1 METVKQYGF
10 KNKAEILLH
19 IKKAVLS
26 VARMAL
32 ASIAM
37 SLAYM
42 LSSTVIHVDVP
53 MTAEEAQWATQALF
67 LVSTINALVL
77 AYPILRSH
85 WHGLKLIG
93 AVILIQ
99 SGVETF
105 MTQIETLYFNRAIQM
120 GTGEMMASVFAGA
133 LRALIFA
140 PLAVLFLGRM
150 RNSGKPEEKKTALKP
165 SEWGLRV
172 LALAVLYAIVYFM
185 FGYFVAWQ
193 WEETRLFYS
202 GTTAI
207 LPFIAHFRALFGAD
221 PLIIPFQLL
230 RGALWTALA
239 VLIARMMKAKRWEK
253 SLAVALIF
261 AGLLSSGIGLFP
273 NPVMPPLVR
282 QSHFFEILFS
292 MLLFGGIAG
301 WVVNPSIPSHNVRE
315 VAGKHNTAAK
325 ELSMNGTGI
334 QVRNFRKTYGS
345 YIAVENISFDVMP
358 GEIFGLLGPNG
369 AGKTS
374 TLECLEGLRQPNGGV
389 LCVAG
394 IDPAGDSRKLRNTIG
409 VQLQSAGLP
418 EGITPNEA
426 IQFFCAYHDVA
437 PRFDLLE
444 RLGLHEKRDTQFF
457 ELSAGQQRRLAL
469 ALAVAHDPKVLF
481 LDEPTAGLDVASRA
495 ELHDLMRELKAN
507 GTTIILATHDM
518 AEAEEL
524 SDRVAILLKG
534 KIVAVGTPMEITS
547 TGAGLTKVSVRTQNT
562 CLAAPSISLP
572 AVSQHLFKDEYNIY
586 FSSDIGPLLSAIIAA
601 TEANG
606 DTLIDLR
613 VERPSLEDRFLEIT
627 NTGALQ

>member
-1 METVKQYGF
+1 MP
-10 KNKAEILLH
+10 H
-19 IKKAVLS
+19 IKKAVLF
-26 VARMAL
+26 VVRMAL

-37 SLAYM
+37 SIAYM
-42 LSSTVIHVDVP
+42 LSTTVIQVDVP
-53 MTAEEAQWATQALF
+53 MTAEEAQWAAQALF

-77 AYPILRSH
+77 AYPILHSH
-85 WHGLKLIG
+85 WHGVKLIG
-93 AVILIQ
+93 AVILVQ
-99 SGVETF
+99 FGVETF
-105 MTQIETLYFNRAIQM
+105 MTQIETLYFNRAIRI
-120 GTGEMMASVFAGA
+120 GKNEMMAIVSAGA

-140 PLAVLFLGRM
+140 PLDILFLGRM
-150 RNSGKPEEKKTALKP
+150 KNPGEAEAKTTALKL
-165 SEWGLRV
+165 SGWGLRFA
-172 LALAVLYAIVYFM
+172 ALAVLYAIVYFM

-207 LPFIAHFRALFGAD
+207 LPFFAHFRALFGAD

-239 VLIARMMKAKRWEK
+239 VLIVRMMEAKRWEA

-282 QSHFFEILFS
+282 QSHFVEILFS

-301 WVVNPSIPSHNVRE
+301 WFVNPSLAAHKVRK
-315 VAGKHNTAAK
+315 VAANHATA
-325 ELSMNGTGI
+325 EQDLSTAGTGI
-334 QVRNFRKTYGS
+334 QVRNFKKNYGS
-345 YIAVENISFDVMP
+345 YVAVDDISFDVMS

-389 LCVAG
+389 LRVAG
-394 IDPAGDSRKLRNTIG
+394 IDPASDSRKLRNKIG

-418 EGITPNEA
+418 EGIKPNEA
-426 IQFFCAYHDVA
+426 IRFFCAYHDVA

-547 TGAGLTKVSVRTQNT
+547 TGAGLTKVSVRTQNA
-562 CLAAPSISLP
+562 CLATPSIILP
-572 AVSQHLFKDEYNIY
+572 AVSQHLSKDEYNIY
-586 FSSDIGPLLSAIIAA
+586 FSTDIGPLLSAIIAA
-601 TEANG
+601 IRANG

-627 NTGALQ
+627 NIGVSQ